1 MEAFGR
7 KMFEI
12 VGMIFGKQPEN
23 LRKSCGNGKNI
34 QKLVEIL
41 LLVCIRKKSPV
52 YV

>member
-12 VGMIFGKQPEN
+12 VVGMV
-23 LRKSCGNGKNI
+23 KNI